1 LKKERRSEAQ
11 TRQVTKTTG
20 KSSAKTNVQRQ
31 DFIVMKNK
39 KGIKDKISSNL
50 VTPLY

>member
-31 DFIVMKNK
+31 DFIVMRKK
-39 KGIKDKISSNL
+39 KGLRKKEV
-50 VTPLY
+50 VTL